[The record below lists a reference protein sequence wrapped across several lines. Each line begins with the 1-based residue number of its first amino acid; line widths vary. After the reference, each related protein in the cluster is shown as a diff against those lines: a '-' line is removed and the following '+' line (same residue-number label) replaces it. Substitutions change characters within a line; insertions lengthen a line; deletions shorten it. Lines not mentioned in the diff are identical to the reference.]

1 MNLPNKLTLFRIFL
15 IPVLILFWI
24 FPFQSVGISFYEFYF
39 KGFSLSVFNLIILFI
54 FAIASITDA
63 LDGHI
68 ARKNNLI
75 TTFGKFADPIADKLL
90 VNTMLLLLLSANKI
104 PAIPVVV
111 MLGRDTIVDG
121 CRMIASR
128 NGIVVAAGFMG
139 KVKTASQMIAIALIL
154 LNNLPFAI
162 LGLNVAIF
170 MLWFATFAS
179 LMSGIQYFMQL
190 KDYIFESM

>member
-170 MLWFATFAS
+170 MLWFATFSS